1 MHTPDKVRFDRSL
14 DRGDDPK
21 EINRR
26 MKTDDKDFATY
37 IKSEDW
43 DLAMDYRMADKFR
56 FLSKLFS
63 NFKN

>member
-1 MHTPDKVRFDRSL
+1 
-14 DRGDDPK
+14 
-21 EINRR
+21 